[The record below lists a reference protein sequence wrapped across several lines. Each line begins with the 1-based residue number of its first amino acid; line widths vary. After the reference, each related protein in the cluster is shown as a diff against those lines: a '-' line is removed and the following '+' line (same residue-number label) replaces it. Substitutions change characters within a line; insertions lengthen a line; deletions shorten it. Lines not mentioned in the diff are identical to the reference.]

1 MSQLLSTEVQCK
13 GYDVV
18 DLVQRK
24 EQRLLKFVDA
34 ASLKLT
40 TSEPVVHGLSLMSG
54 PGRKII
60 RTEGTLF

>member
-24 EQRLLKFVDA
+24 EQRLLKFADA

-40 TSEPVVHGLSLMSG
+40 TSELVVRGLSLMSG

>member
-24 EQRLLKFVDA
+24 DQRLLKFVDA

-40 TSEPVVHGLSLMSG
+40 TSELVVHGQSLTSG

-60 RTEGTLF
+60 RIKGTLF